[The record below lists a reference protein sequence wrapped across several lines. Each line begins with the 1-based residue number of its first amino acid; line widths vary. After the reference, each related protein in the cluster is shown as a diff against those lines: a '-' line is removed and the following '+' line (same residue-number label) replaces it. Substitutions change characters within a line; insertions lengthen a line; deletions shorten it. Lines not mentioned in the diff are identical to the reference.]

1 MSNDEEKYIS
11 VAPVYFEES
20 GDNSIEVIRKCNT
33 TNNIDTSWD
42 QSNYVSF
49 KESKESQREKTPPY
63 YSIMID
69 ASPSDSRSN
78 SSTQTDIVGPVV
90 EDGLVDVNLSFSKDF
105 NAVETSS
112 NDSDDVLKSLG
123 SKRYRHDSFEEKV
136 NPPWK
141 KTKCTGSSTSSSSD
155 LTEPKAAESVS
166 SNKLCSES
174 DVSFKSINTNYSY
187 KVRKRRKSDSNLFKD
202 MLHRS
207 RKCSSLGKC
216 KYLENNISGGTPRKD
231 KSYRR
236 SNRTKVWNIVDICTW
251 IGRKGY
257 QSITGLY
264 SDIVREP
271 ITLKENKDSMLME
284 EVKVLKNIMEEID
297 SKQARLA
304 RENELLK
311 EQMKNMLSKIVELEN
326 KLSRQPIINIIPF
339 EDNPVRPK
347 RVQKDTQ
354 QPLVTQ
360 HMLEATRARLG
371 RNRPVAAS
379 TPKQQLSELEKCL
392 LQESS
397 VTSLYRRRVTRGTFR
412 SAEEL
417 RVRPYPT
424 RCARSPHSPRSNSL
438 SRATT
443 SPLKFPLICPNKE
456 NTE

>member
-1 MSNDEEKYIS
+1 MSNDEEKDIS

-216 KYLENNISGGTPRKD
+216 KYLENNISGTFNNNK
-231 KSYRR
+231 
-236 SNRTKVWNIVDICTW
+236 IF
-251 IGRKGY
+251 
-257 QSITGLY
+257 LY
-264 SDIVREP
+264 LN
-271 ITLKENKDSMLME
+271 TL
-284 EVKVLKNIMEEID
+284 
-297 SKQARLA
+297 
-304 RENELLK
+304 
-311 EQMKNMLSKIVELEN
+311 
-326 KLSRQPIINIIPF
+326 
-339 EDNPVRPK
+339 
-347 RVQKDTQ
+347 
-354 QPLVTQ
+354 
-360 HMLEATRARLG
+360 
-371 RNRPVAAS
+371 
-379 TPKQQLSELEKCL
+379 
-392 LQESS
+392 
-397 VTSLYRRRVTRGTFR
+397 
-412 SAEEL
+412 
-417 RVRPYPT
+417 
-424 RCARSPHSPRSNSL
+424 
-438 SRATT
+438 
-443 SPLKFPLICPNKE
+443 
-456 NTE
+456 